1 MEPCFSAE
9 GPINLLTKG
18 GAYMKKIAIFI
29 ASLLWAT
36 SLFAVPTMVGA
47 QSDPF
52 GLEFGQETGL
62 GQQDPR
68 TTAARIIRAGLGLLG
83 IVAIVIVLWGGVLWM
98 TAGGNPERAGTARK
112 ILFSGVIG
120 LIIILS
126 AFAIAQFVLDQLL
139 EATGTQA

>member
-1 MEPCFSAE
+1 
-9 GPINLLTKG
+9 
-18 GAYMKKIAIFI
+18 MKKIAIFI
-29 ASLLWAT
+29 ASLFWAT
-36 SLFAVPTMVGA
+36 TLFAAPALVSA

-52 GLEFGQETGL
+52 GLDFGQETGL

-68 TTAARIIRAGLGLLG
+68 QTAARIIRSGLGLLG

-98 TAGGNPERAGTARK
+98 TAGGETERVGTAKK
-112 ILFSGVIG
+112 ILFSGIIG

-139 EATGTQA
+139 DATGTQA